1 MTRPCLPPIQLS
13 SALQFQAPSGACD
26 CHAHVFGPFARHPLA
41 EDRSYTPT
49 EFDGAS
55 FIAHLDELGLT
66 RGVLVTGSACGTDNG
81 AVLEAL
87 SAYPDRLRGVAV
99 ATEQVSDQ
107 ELDRWQAAG
116 VRGVRANLYQLDG
129 HQVYRNGVG
138 LETLESLAPRLRER
152 GWHAQIW
159 VHAPD
164 LPALSPRLRRLGVPL
179 VIDHMGRMAAARGV
193 QDPGFQHLCGLLADG
208 LAWTKISGADRNTA
222 QANAPD
228 RPAYSDIDPFA
239 LALLAA
245 NPERVV
251 WGTDWPHINYFE
263 AARVPDDGV
272 LLNLLARWLPRPEQ
286 QQQVLVDNPARLYD
300 FPIA

>member
-1 MTRPCLPPIQLS
+1 MTRPCLPPHPLSTPLQLQPP
-13 SALQFQAPSGACD
+13 AGACD

-41 EDRSYTPT
+41 LDRSYTPA

-55 FIAHLDELGLT
+55 FVAHLNGLGLS
-66 RGVLVTGSACGTDNG
+66 RGVLVTGSASGTDNG
-81 AVLEAL
+81 SVLEAL
-87 SAYPDRLRGVAV
+87 LAYPDRLRGVAV
-99 ATEQVSDQ
+99 ATEEVGDQ
-107 ELDRWQAAG
+107 ELDRWHAAG

-129 HQVYRNGVG
+129 HKVYRNGVG

-179 VIDHMGRMAAARGV
+179 VIDHMGRMASSRGV
-193 QDPGFQHLCGLLADG
+193 QDPGFQHLCALLADG

-222 QANAPD
+222 QVASHQ
-228 RPAYSDIDPFA
+228 PAYSDIDPFA

-245 NPERVV
+245 NPQRVV
-251 WGTDWPHINYFE
+251 WGTDWPHINYFDPG
-263 AARVPDDGV
+263 RVPDDGV
-272 LLNLLARWLPRPEQ
+272 LLNLLARWLPDARL

-300 FPIA
+300 FPIR

>member
-1 MTRPCLPPIQLS
+1 MTRPCLPPHPLSTPLQLQPP
-13 SALQFQAPSGACD
+13 AGACD

-41 EDRSYTPT
+41 LDRSYTPA
-49 EFDGAS
+49 EFDGDS
-55 FIAHLDELGLT
+55 FVAHLNGLGLS
-66 RGVLVTGSACGTDNG
+66 RGVLVTGSASGTDNG
-81 AVLEAL
+81 SVLEAL
-87 SAYPDRLRGVAV
+87 LAYPDRLRGVAV
-99 ATEQVSDQ
+99 ATEEVGDQ
-107 ELDRWQAAG
+107 ELDRWHAAG

-129 HQVYRNGVG
+129 HKVYRNGVG

-179 VIDHMGRMAAARGV
+179 VIDHMGRMASSRGV
-193 QDPGFQHLCGLLADG
+193 QDPGFQHLCALLADG

-222 QANAPD
+222 QAASHQ
-228 RPAYSDIDPFA
+228 PAYSDIDPFA

-245 NPERVV
+245 NPQRVV
-251 WGTDWPHINYFE
+251 WGTDWPHINCFD

-272 LLNLLARWLPRPEQ
+272 LLNLLARWLPDARL

-300 FPIA
+300 FPIR